1 MEQNNFGHP
10 ENMSQMSNIQ
20 ELDLSSNSLDDIP
33 LDEDIVNKLFC
44 QYIRNQSDDEELVI
58 NSEDDPIR
66 NPYKILKYYSYN
78 EMLESL
84 NDISME
90 ELHSIQRYF

>member
-10 ENMSQMSNIQ
+10 GNMSQMSNIQ

-33 LDEDIVNKLFC
+33 VDEDIVNNLFC
-44 QYIRNQSDDEELVI
+44 QYINQSADEELVI

-66 NPYKILKYYSYN
+66 NPY
-78 EMLESL
+78 
-84 NDISME
+84 
-90 ELHSIQRYF
+90 